1 MNLWT
6 KSIIGRQWQMQLD
19 SVKEAGNSGRGW
31 VLFESLCLRVNP
43 CAQSR
48 QCREQQLKESTR
60 IKRVELGRKKEAC
73 VVVGRKVEVT
83 AGRSDGLPNWPK
95 QRYR

>member
-48 QCREQQLKESTR
+48 QCREQQL
-60 IKRVELGRKKEAC
+60 RVKHEGQRVGLRKKQGGCWWKKDEG
-73 VVVGRKVEVT
+73 VDSRKE
-83 AGRSDGLPNWPK
+83 
-95 QRYR
+95 